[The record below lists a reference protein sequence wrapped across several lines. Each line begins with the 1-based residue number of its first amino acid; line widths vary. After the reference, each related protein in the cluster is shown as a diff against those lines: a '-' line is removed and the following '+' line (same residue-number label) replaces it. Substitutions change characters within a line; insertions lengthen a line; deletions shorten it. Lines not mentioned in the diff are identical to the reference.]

1 MAQKS
6 CINAFNYFQLNSK
19 LNQKK
24 LSSAHGPTCTK
35 RCTATSFLQLSNA
48 YGFARLCASNAHE
61 STINEAQI
69 DNDNWPVTAT
79 GFSSIAFKK
88 GPSRGCLGKG
98 KGGGEKSHN
107 LLLRCTAVTRL
118 RFVIFAPAI
127 GKTKMVSSNGSTAI
141 NIGIVIAKMRN
152 NGTIYDC
159 YVACQRHLRV
169 RIVSFSGAVWVKSV
183 CWGRICC

>member
-79 GFSSIAFKK
+79 GFSSLASKK
-88 GPSRGCLGKG
+88 GPSRGCRSS
-98 KGGGEKSHN
+98 GGGGGRNHTIFCCAV
-107 LLLRCTAVTRL
+107 LLWLDCVLWFSLQQSVRPRWFLLTVRRWSTL
-118 RFVIFAPAI
+118 
-127 GKTKMVSSNGSTAI
+127 VSSLLKCATMAQFM
-141 NIGIVIAKMRN
+141 IVM
-152 NGTIYDC
+152 
-159 YVACQRHLRV
+159 
-169 RIVSFSGAVWVKSV
+169 
-183 CWGRICC
+183 